1 VTTVPKPRER
11 NRWREFASLFQP
23 AMLPVLAWL
32 LLLLVMVVTPSLLAP
47 LSPSE
52 MNAIDRLQGPSDT
65 YLLGTDEYGRSLLS
79 RVVYGGRLTLL
90 IALGSIALAT
100 VIGVPLG
107 TLAGY
112 YEGVLGT
119 VIMRFQDSLLSIP
132 GILLAILL
140 VGSFGP
146 SVLVLIITI
155 AALYLPRF
163 ARLQYGS
170 VLMIKERSF
179 VEASRACG
187 AHDAWLLWRTI
198 LPNTIPPL
206 IVQATLG
213 IAVAMLIEA
222 GLSYMGLGI
231 QPPAATWGLMLKT
244 SQTYVRLA
252 PHYVLIPG
260 LFLFFSILSFN
271 LLGDWL
277 RDKLDP
283 RAR

>member
-1 VTTVPKPRER
+1 MSTVNPARRRIWRRLATLITPVMVPVTV
-11 NRWREFASLFQP
+11 
-23 AMLPVLAWL
+23 WL
-32 LLLLVMVVTPSLLAP
+32 MLLLLVVVTPQLLAP
-47 LSPSE
+47 LSPTE
-52 MNAIDRLQGPSDT
+52 MNAIDRLQGPSGT

-79 RVVYGGRLTLL
+79 RVVFGGRLTEL
-90 IALGSIALAT
+90 IALSAIGLAAL
-100 VIGVPLG
+100 IGVPLG
-107 TLAGY
+107 TVAGY
-112 YEGVLGT
+112 YQGWLGA
-119 VIMRFQDSLLSIP
+119 VIMRLQDSVLAVP

-146 SVLVLIITI
+146 SALILIVTI
-155 AALYLPRF
+155 AALFMPRF

-170 VLMIKERSF
+170 VLTIKERSF
-179 VEASRACG
+179 VEASRANG
-187 AHDAWLLWRTI
+187 APDSWVLWRTI
-198 LPNTIPPL
+198 MPNTLPPL

-231 QPPAATWGLMLKT
+231 QPPAATWGLMLKN

-252 PHYVLIPG
+252 PHYDVIPG
-260 LFLFFSILSFN
+260 LFLFLSILSFN

-277 RDKLDP
+277 RDLLDP